1 MSSSMLA
8 KREQLTSDIS
18 VLLARI
24 KEIHNEEVLN
34 RNDLRNNVL
43 DKQRFSGKLGVLQ
56 EEQKRLLNQYESCL
70 LIAKKDDM
78 GSPRSSQS
86 LGPHSPV
93 HTISSLLKSPNDGT
107 RLQEVSNKLTTVN
120 KEILELEEAIH
131 QLEVRVEDGI
141 QSKCLALCS

>member
-86 LGPHSPV
+86 LGPHSHV